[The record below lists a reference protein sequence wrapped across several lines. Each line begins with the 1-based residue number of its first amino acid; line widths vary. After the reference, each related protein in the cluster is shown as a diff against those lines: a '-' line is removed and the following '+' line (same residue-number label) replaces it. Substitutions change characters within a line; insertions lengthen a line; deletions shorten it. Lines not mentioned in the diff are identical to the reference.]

1 MSERLQSGLHL
12 DAEILSAFAEGVL
25 PTHEREQALV
35 HLAVCADCRE
45 IVFLAQPIAPFE
57 TPAESIW
64 RRWFRS
70 APLFGIGVGAAAL
83 ACALIFALTFRTPR
97 ATVPAAQTASAPLPA
112 PPAPQPEQAP
122 ATVAPPPRPLR
133 AHPPVVNAPEPSP
146 QFKPVPQPLSM
157 SGSGREWVTG
167 HDGRGFVG
175 QGYGSAARP
184 AGGMGFGSGAGIA
197 GGVMPA
203 TPTAAPPTGAADAAP
218 QSVSEMV
225 TVTPTTQ
232 EMTVESAHV
241 ASALPLR
248 AMAKMRSVQPALQPL
263 PSKLPAATVV
273 SSGTRTLAADS
284 AGALFLSLDAGQHWT
299 RVATQWKG
307 KVTQLRLAPAAATQL
322 SGQEQLMD
330 SDEARAS
337 AVAATGAD
345 AISPP
350 AAAPAPAKSPTPVA
364 FFQLVTD
371 KGAVWVSSDGL
382 NWQPSP

>member
-1 MSERLQSGLHL
+1 
-12 DAEILSAFAEGVL
+12 
-25 PTHEREQALV
+25 
-35 HLAVCADCRE
+35 
-45 IVFLAQPIAPFE
+45 
-57 TPAESIW
+57 
-64 RRWFRS
+64 
-70 APLFGIGVGAAAL
+70 
-83 ACALIFALTFRTPR
+83 
-97 ATVPAAQTASAPLPA
+97 
-112 PPAPQPEQAP
+112 
-122 ATVAPPPRPLR
+122 
-133 AHPPVVNAPEPSP
+133 
-146 QFKPVPQPLSM
+146 
-157 SGSGREWVTG
+157 
-167 HDGRGFVG
+167 
-175 QGYGSAARP
+175 
-184 AGGMGFGSGAGIA
+184 
-197 GGVMPA
+197 
-203 TPTAAPPTGAADAAP
+203 
-218 QSVSEMV
+218 MV